1 MQLKIL
7 GSSSAGNCYIFDNGD
22 ECLLLECGVHYRDI
36 QVAVDFEVTKIS
48 GCLVSHEHGDH
59 IKSISKVLGAR
70 IPCYMSKGTARALN
84 IEGNALV
91 TCLEEFKSCRLG
103 GFTIQGFAVQHDAE
117 EPFGYLIHHKEMGTV
132 LFATDTYYL
141 KYKFAGLSNILLE
154 CNYSLD
160 ILEANLEAGL
170 IAQPQ
175 RDRTIKSHLSYETCK
190 EVLTANDLSM
200 VNNIV
205 LIHLSPSNSNAREFL
220 TGIKELTGKT
230 VHIADKGMVLDF
242 DKTPF

>member
-7 GSSSAGNCYIFDNGD
+7 GSSSAGNCYIFDNGN

-36 QVAVDFEVTKIS
+36 QVAVDFDMNKIS

-91 TCLEEFKSCRLG
+91 TYLEEFKSCRLG

-132 LFATDTYYL
+132 LLSLLARLSCL
-141 KYKFAGLSNILLE
+141 KYSRLAILFS
-154 CNYSLD
+154 C
-160 ILEANLEAGL
+160 
-170 IAQPQ
+170 
-175 RDRTIKSHLSYETCK
+175 C
-190 EVLTANDLSM
+190 
-200 VNNIV
+200 
-205 LIHLSPSNSNAREFL
+205 
-220 TGIKELTGKT
+220 
-230 VHIADKGMVLDF
+230 
-242 DKTPF
+242 